1 MLKKIFERLNSI
13 NSFSKK
19 IIIWGCAFSLILCLM
34 GVAIIEYNNF
44 NLNQFSTYNV
54 GSTMVYTS
62 IVMFAQI
69 IVGSLLID
77 FFGTLI
83 SNHE

>member
-1 MLKKIFERLNSI
+1 MVQKIFDRLNSI

-19 IIIWGCAFSLILCLM
+19 IIKWGCVISFFLCLC
-34 GVAIIEYNNF
+34 GVGIIEYNSMNM
-44 NLNQFSTYNV
+44 NKISTYNI
-54 GSTMVYTS
+54 GSTMLYTA

-69 IVGSLLID
+69 VIGSLLID
-77 FFGTLI
+77 FFGQLL

>member
-1 MLKKIFERLNSI
+1 MVQKIFERLNSI

-19 IIIWGCAFSLILCLM
+19 IIKWGCTFSLLM
-34 GVAIIEYNNF
+34 CIAGVGIIEYNNIT
-44 NLNQFSTYNV
+44 LNKIATYNV

-62 IVMFAQI
+62 IVVFAQI
-69 IVGSLLID
+69 VIGSLLID
-77 FFGTLI
+77 LFGTLL

>member
-1 MLKKIFERLNSI
+1 MLKKIFDRLNSI

-19 IIIWGCAFSLILCLM
+19 IIICGCTFSLILCLI
-34 GVAIIEYNNF
+34 GVGVIEYNN
-44 NLNQFSTYNV
+44 LNSNQASMYDI
-54 GSTMVYTS
+54 GSTMVYTA
-62 IVMFAQI
+62 IVVFAQI

>member
-1 MLKKIFERLNSI
+1 MVQKIFERLNSI

-19 IIIWGCAFSLILCLM
+19 IIKWGCTISLLM
-34 GVAIIEYNNF
+34 CIVGVAIIEYNSIY
-44 NLNQFSTYNV
+44 LNKISTYNI
-54 GSTMVYTS
+54 GSTMLYTA

-69 IVGSLLID
+69 VIGSLLID
-77 FFGTLI
+77 FFGQLL

>member
-1 MLKKIFERLNSI
+1 MLKKIFDRLNSI

-19 IIIWGCAFSLILCLM
+19 IIICGCTFSLILCLI
-34 GVAIIEYNNF
+34 GVGVIEYNNL
-44 NLNQFSTYNV
+44 NLNQVSMYDI
-54 GSTMVYTS
+54 GSTMVYTA
-62 IVMFAQI
+62 IVAFAQI